1 MEIVGDQT
9 FLNQMI
15 LGESRQCFIFGA
27 IAFFEA
33 DFTRNTFYELQVQ
46 KL

>member
-15 LGESRQCFIFGA
+15 LGESIQCFIFGA
-27 IAFFEA
+27 ITFFKV